1 MIANLK
7 KLRTAKGISQQQLAD
22 VLLVSQQSIN
32 KYENHGVEPDIAT
45 LIRIADYFDVSLDYL
60 TGRTDVKEMV
70 EKIKMS
76 DLSDEEV
83 HIIKKLRALTP
94 KQKNCILI
102 LADSYK

>member
-22 VLLVSQQSIN
+22 ILLVSQQSIN

-76 DLSDEEV
+76 DLSGEEV
-83 HIIKKLRALTP
+83 HIIKKLRTLTP

>member
-22 VLLVSQQSIN
+22 IILVSQQSIN

-60 TGRTDVKEMV
+60 TGRTDVKETA
-70 EKIKMS
+70 EKMKLS
-76 DLSDEEV
+76 ELSDEEV
-83 HIIKKLRALTP
+83 HIVKKLRCLTP
-94 KQKNCILI
+94 KQKNCILL